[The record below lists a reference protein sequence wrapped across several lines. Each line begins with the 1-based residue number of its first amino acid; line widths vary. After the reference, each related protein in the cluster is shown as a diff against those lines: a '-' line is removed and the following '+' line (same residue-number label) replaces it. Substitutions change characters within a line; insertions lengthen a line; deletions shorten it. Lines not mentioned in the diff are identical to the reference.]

1 MALVLTGC
9 GATADQTT
17 TTAPAPVAPPQ
28 GSHTKAISVDDA
40 DLTVWVAD
48 SAEVR
53 SRGLMGVERL
63 PNDVDG
69 MLFVFESASP
79 RSFHMLDTRLAL
91 DIWWFDADG
100 HLIGSDEMEP
110 CSEEPCP
117 SHSSPDEVAWAL
129 ETPLGDFD
137 FPVGAVLS
145 TG

>member
-1 MALVLTGC
+1 MAVVLTGC
-9 GATADQTT
+9 AATADQTT
-17 TTAPAPVAPPQ
+17 TTAPAPAAAPE
-28 GSHTKAISVDDA
+28 GSRTEAISVDGA
-40 DLTVWVAD
+40 DLKVWVAD
-48 SAEVR
+48 SASVR
-53 SRGLMGVERL
+53 SQGLMGVESL
-63 PNDVDG
+63 PDGVDG
-69 MLFVFESASP
+69 MLFVFENASL

-110 CSEEPCP
+110 CPEEPCP

-137 FPVGAVLS
+137 FPMGAVLS

>member
-9 GATADQTT
+9 TAIADQT
-17 TTAPAPVAPPQ
+17 TTAPAPVTAPD
-28 GSHTKAISVDDA
+28 GSHTEAIGVDDA
-40 DLTVWVAD
+40 DLIVWVAD

-53 SRGLMGVERL
+53 SRGLMGVESL
-63 PNDVDG
+63 PDDVDG
-69 MLFVFESASP
+69 MLFVFERASL

-100 HLIGSDEMEP
+100 HLIGSEEMEP
-110 CSEEPCP
+110 CPEEPCP

-137 FPVGAVLS
+137 FHVGAVLS